1 MQLSAVI
8 EDLYMF
14 NEAGDLPARIH
25 AAAAAG
31 LKKVEF
37 HMWNQVDLDAVAA
50 ALQATGVQLLS
61 ITVGPRVGCVDRSK
75 TGFITEALQRTIAT
89 CRRLGATDMVI
100 AGGPALKDTSAAEQ
114 HGAMV
119 HNLKHL
125 APVAAEAGMRLL
137 LEPLNTRIDHPGFF
151 MASAIEGLD
160 IVEAVNHPAV
170 RLLYDAYH
178 AEVMGEDHREILK
191 RAHLIGHVQVADTH
205 GRHEP
210 GTGTIDW
217 ATWLADLKAA
227 GYRGDIGLEYRPRN
241 GTLASLQRTREIFGL
256 A

>member
-14 NEAGDLPARIH
+14 NEAGDIPARIR

-37 HMWNQVDLDAVAA
+37 HMWNQVDLDAVTA
-50 ALQATGVQLLS
+50 ALKETGVQMMS

-75 TGFITEALQRTIAT
+75 TDFITEAVQRTIAA
-89 CRRLGATDMVI
+89 CQRMGATDMVI
-100 AGGPALKDTSAAEQ
+100 AGGPALKDVSAEEQ
-114 HGAMV
+114 HDAMI
-119 HNLKHL
+119 HNLKHI
-125 APVAAEAGMRLL
+125 APVAAAAGMRLL
-137 LEPLNTRIDHPGFF
+137 LEPLNTRVDHPGFF

-178 AEVMGEDHREILK
+178 AEVMGEDHRQILQ
-191 RAHLIGHVQVADTH
+191 RAHLIGYVQVADTN

-217 ATWLADLKAA
+217 KTWLADLKAA
-227 GYRGDIGLEYRPRN
+227 GYSGDIGLEYRPSN
-241 GTLASLQRTREIFGL
+241 GTLPSLQRTREIFGM

>member
-14 NEAGDLPARIH
+14 NEAGDIPARIR

-50 ALQATGVQLLS
+50 ALKETGVQMLS

-75 TGFITEALQRTIAT
+75 TAFIAEAVQRTIAA
-89 CRRLGATDMVI
+89 CQRLGATDMVI
-100 AGGPALKDTSAAEQ
+100 AGGPALKDVSAQEQ
-114 HGAMV
+114 HDAMI
-119 HNLKHL
+119 HNLKHI
-125 APVAAEAGMRLL
+125 APVAAAAGMRLL
-137 LEPLNTRIDHPGFF
+137 LEPLNTRVDHPGFF

-178 AEVMGEDHREILK
+178 AEVMGEDHSEILK
-191 RAHLIGHVQVADTH
+191 RAHLIGYVQVADTN

-217 ATWLADLKAA
+217 ATWLPALKAS
-227 GYRGDIGLEYRPRN
+227 GYTGDIGLEYRPSN

-256 A
+256 L